1 MLFIASNAEHCSLSE
16 TSNELLDKHRVSIS
30 RQAFD
35 ERFNKRAVAF
45 IKSIFEEQFSKQ
57 INSTLY
63 GDFLKLFNAVR
74 IKDGTRIELPD
85 RLKDYFK
92 GFGGKTA
99 SASGICIQY
108 EFDIKTGKVIDMAI
122 TDAKASDAKD
132 AKSKIGD
139 VNQGELIL
147 RDLGY
152 FSLDIVKEIIQRK
165 AFIISRLN
173 TSTCVFDQD
182 GNELSFTALYKQMTK
197 EKTFHQEKQVFIGKE
212 HRIPIRLIIDVVPEK
227 IYQDRIRK
235 IKAYNHRK
243 GHTTTDAYKA
253 RCRFN
258 LFITNT
264 DSGEVSSKQVCQL
277 YKLRWQIEL
286 MFKIWKSICGID
298 KLKPM
303 KYHRFLCILYAKLLM
318 LQINNQVFN
327 LIQVR
332 LFKKENK
339 LLSHFKCYKTL
350 VKYFIKFRTITREKK
365 KKWELYLD
373 EMTTMFSKNHGLD
386 GKKNKTTFTTIFE
399 LNTLISK
406 Q

>member
-16 TSNELLDKHRVSIS
+16 TTNELLDKHHVSIS

-35 ERFNKRAVAF
+35 ERFDETAVGF
-45 IKSIFEEQFSKQ
+45 IKTIFEEQFSKQ
-57 INSTLY
+57 INGTLDN
-63 GDFLKLFNAVR
+63 DFLKLFKAVR

-92 GFGGKTA
+92 GFGGKKA

-108 EFDIKTGKVIDMAI
+108 EFDIKTGKVIDLAI
-122 TDAKASDAKD
+122 TDAKASDSKD
-132 AKSKIGD
+132 AKSKIDD

-152 FSLDIVKEIIQRK
+152 FSLDIVNQIIQRK

-173 TSTCVFDQD
+173 TSTSVFDQE
-182 GNELSFTALYKQMTK
+182 GNELSFTALYKQMTE
-197 EKTFHQEKQVFIGKE
+197 EKTSHQEKQVFIGKE
-212 HRIPIRLIIDVVPEK
+212 HMIPIRLIIDIVPEEV
-227 IYQDRIRK
+227 YQDRIRK
-235 IKAYNHRK
+235 IKAYNRRK

-264 DSGEVSSKQVCQL
+264 DSQDVSSKQVSQL

-303 KYHRFLCILYAKLLM
+303 KYHRFVCILYAKLLM

-327 LIQVR
+327 LIQIR
-332 LFKKENK
+332 LFKKEKK
-339 LLSHFKCYKTL
+339 LLSKFKCYKTL
-350 VKYFIKFRTITREKK
+350 VKYFIKFRTITRLKK
-365 KKWELYLD
+365 KKWKLYLD
-373 EMTTMFSKNHGLD
+373 EMTTMFLKNHWLD
-386 GKKNKTTFTTIFE
+386 GKKNKTTFITIFK
-399 LNTLISK
+399 LNTLKSK